1 MPKKKDEGLQERDI
15 KVHRVPFN
23 QKMSFGL
30 SIAGITFISSMI
42 DGAILKYYTDFIL
55 FPVLWFGIVQLLFAI
70 VNAINDPI
78 IGYYSDRTIPVE
90 GKGKRKRWLFRSL
103 PLVAIGYFLM
113 VFMSPDFP
121 DEIIFIF
128 LFIAFALHDTGSAMS
143 GINRHA
149 LMLTVTDDDNE
160 RASLVSINLVF
171 QTILGIIS
179 YLLIMLFFI
188 EEDNPFPLPVI
199 ITVLAIV
206 GVVGVG
212 VAFYGV
218 RGIKE
223 PLKLYNGETFPEIK
237 KLIKDVVTSKTFI
250 FYILLQFVVGA
261 VSATVITFQVYYF
274 EDVIGVGGTDVMIVS
289 AITLP
294 FTFFAYYLV
303 QVVTKK
309 FGPRKTL
316 IMFITISIM
325 AFLGLLFTRIF
336 LISIICYLIINMG
349 NAAFWILSTP
359 IFGWIID
366 EYELKTGNRPIGTF
380 NGINA
385 IFITPNKQIMIFL
398 FTLII
403 SSMGYSGEAVIQT
416 EQAVLGIQLAVAY
429 VPMILLSMGFLI
441 LLYFP
446 LSGEKLEEVKKE
458 IKEIYDKRLEE

>member
-1 MPKKKDEGLQERDI
+1 MSKRENKGLQEGDST
-15 KVHRVPFN
+15 VHKVPFH

-42 DGAILKYYTDFIL
+42 DGAVLKYYTDFIL
-55 FPVLWFGIVQLLFAI
+55 FPALWFGIVQLLFAI

-113 VFMSPDFP
+113 IFMSPDFP
-121 DEIIFIF
+121 DEVIFIF
-128 LFIAFALHDTGSAMS
+128 LFIAFVLHDTGSAMNN
-143 GINRHA
+143 INRHA

-171 QTILGIIS
+171 QTILGIFS
-179 YLLIMLFFI
+179 YLLIMLFFV

-199 ITVLAIV
+199 ISVLAIV

-212 VAFYGV
+212 VAFYGA
-218 RGIKE
+218 RRIKE
-223 PLKLYNGETFPEIK
+223 PTKLYNGETFPEIK

-274 EDVIGVGGTDVMIVS
+274 EDVIGVGGTEVMIVS

-316 IMFITISIM
+316 MMFITISIM
-325 AFLGLLFTRIF
+325 AFFGLLSTRIF

-359 IFGWIID
+359 IFGNVID
-366 EYELKTGNRPIGTF
+366 EYELKTANRPIGTF

-416 EQAVLGIQLAVAY
+416 KQAILGIQIAVGY
-429 VPMILLSMGFLI
+429 VPMILLSIGFLI

-446 LSGEKLEEVKKE
+446 LSGKKLEEVKKE
-458 IKEIYDKRLEE
+458 IKEIYDKRLG

>member
-1 MPKKKDEGLQERDI
+1 
-15 KVHRVPFN
+15 
-23 QKMSFGL
+23 
-30 SIAGITFISSMI
+30 
-42 DGAILKYYTDFIL
+42 
-55 FPVLWFGIVQLLFAI
+55 
-70 VNAINDPI
+70 NAINDPI

-113 VFMSPDFP
+113 IFMSPDFP
-121 DEIIFIF
+121 DEIIFIL
-128 LFIAFALHDTGSAMS
+128 LFIAFVLHDTGFAMNN
-143 GINRHA
+143 INRHA

-171 QTILGIIS
+171 QTILGIFS
-179 YLLIMLFFI
+179 YLLIMLFFV
-188 EEDNPFPLPVI
+188 EEDNPFSLPVI
-199 ITVLAIV
+199 ISVLAIV

-212 VAFYGV
+212 VAFYGA

-223 PLKLYNGETFPEIK
+223 PTKLYYGETFPEIK

-274 EDVIGVGGTDVMIVS
+274 EDVIGVGGTEVMIVS

-316 IMFITISIM
+316 MMFITISII
-325 AFLGLLFTRIF
+325 AFFGLLSTRIF

-359 IFGWIID
+359 IFGNAID

-416 EQAVLGIQLAVAY
+416 KQAILGIQIAVGY
-429 VPMILLSMGFLI
+429 VPMILLSIGFLL

-446 LSGEKLEEVKKE
+446 LSGKKLEEVKKE
-458 IKEIYDKRLEE
+458 IKEIYDKRLE

>member
-1 MPKKKDEGLQERDI
+1 M
-15 KVHRVPFN
+15 
-23 QKMSFGL
+23 
-30 SIAGITFISSMI
+30 
-42 DGAILKYYTDFIL
+42 
-55 FPVLWFGIVQLLFAI
+55 QLLFAI
-70 VNAINDPI
+70 VNATNDPI

-403 SSMGYSGEAVIQT
+403 TFMGYNGAAEYQT
-416 EQAVLGIQLAVAY
+416 ERAIRGMQFGTAY
-429 VPMILLSMGFLI
+429 VPIILLIIGFLI

-446 LSGEKLEEVKKE
+446 LRGEKLKEVKKE
-458 IKEIYDKRLEE
+458 IREIYEKRLE